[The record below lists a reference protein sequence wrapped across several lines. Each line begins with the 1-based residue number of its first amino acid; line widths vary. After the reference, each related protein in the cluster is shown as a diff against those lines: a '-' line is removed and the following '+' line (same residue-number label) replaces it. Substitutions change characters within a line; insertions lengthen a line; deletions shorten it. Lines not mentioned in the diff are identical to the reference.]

1 MALEEARPARW
12 TQQQQ
17 QQQQQRP
24 LDWSGGVWR
33 FVRHSTAK
41 AIDLFE
47 RQSKR
52 TKRGR
57 RRVVHYAIGCG
68 WSPSFGKHLM
78 WRVDRL
84 FFCKKKTVPS
94 FRRHGLEGTK
104 KKCRFMA
111 KKKGGRKGSSSSN
124 NNNNNKGRGPT
135 AASDWCAGGDVVK
148 TSPKDPPRTTLNPVN
163 HRWVGC
169 RVSPCF

>member
-52 TKRGR
+52 TKRGGVALFITQSGAVG
-57 RRVVHYAIGCG
+57 RRVLANI
-68 WSPSFGKHLM
+68 
-78 WRVDRL
+78 
-84 FFCKKKTVPS
+84 
-94 FRRHGLEGTK
+94 
-104 KKCRFMA
+104 
-111 KKKGGRKGSSSSN
+111 
-124 NNNNNKGRGPT
+124 
-135 AASDWCAGGDVVK
+135 
-148 TSPKDPPRTTLNPVN
+148 
-163 HRWVGC
+163 
-169 RVSPCF
+169 